1 MKGRWGR
8 VIADNV
14 GASDEEWLAACDEA
28 LELVSDVLLW
38 KLQESRWEQVLAAL
52 AEVAE
57 AVEAG
62 SLDALWRRIADLEL
76 CSPLRVPTRLG
87 DTPRLP
93 AARPIR
99 KRAAELTDKLRSQG
113 LPAAD
118 DESGTRCQG
127 TGT

>member
-1 MKGRWGR
+1 M
-8 VIADNV
+8 IADDV

-38 KLQESRWEQVLAAL
+38 KLQESRWEQVLAAI

-62 SLDALWRRIADLEL
+62 SLDVLWRGIADLEL
-76 CSPLRVPTRLG
+76 CSPLRVSTGLG

-93 AARPIR
+93 ATRPIR
-99 KRAAELTDKLRSQG
+99 VRAAKLTGKLRSQG
-113 LPAAD
+113 HPRAD
-118 DESGTRCQG
+118 DGSDTRSQG
-127 TGT
+127 TASTTQ